1 MAMRRFDPRQAQRG
15 PQIRI
20 NQRIRV
26 PEVRVIGD
34 AGEMLGVMQTQEALR
49 RAQERGLDLVEVN
62 PKAEPPVCK
71 ILDFGKFKYDEKK
84 KAREAKRKQTVVE
97 IKEIK
102 LRPKTDDHDLQFKTR
117 AAHRF
122 LEAGHKVKFTVRFRG
137 REITH
142 PEKAQEQLDWIVQ
155 QCEEIANVEVRPA
168 MEQRTMTLLMAPK
181 PAVMQKVAQARAAAE
196 KARQKAIQEGRAA
209 PPVETQEEELE
220 KLEQEIEDRDEAAG
234 DNDEDDEDE
243 DEAPAAATPAA
254 ATPAAATPAA
264 AAPKPEA
271 KPAAAPAAK
280 PAQAGRPQQ
289 KR

>member
-1 MAMRRFDPRQAQRG
+1 MAMRRFDPRGPQRG

-34 AGEMLGVMQTQEALR
+34 TGDMLGVMSTQDALR
-49 RAQERGLDLVEVN
+49 RAQEKGLDLVEVN

-84 KAREAKRKQTVVE
+84 KAREAKRKQSVVE

-102 LRPKTDDHDLQFKTR
+102 LRPKTDDHDLAFKTR

-142 PEKAQEQLDWIVQ
+142 PEKAQEQLDWIVKE
-155 QCEEIANVEVRPA
+155 CEEVANIEVRPA

-181 PAVMQKVAQARAAAE
+181 PALMQKVAQAKAAAE
-196 KARQKAIQEGRAA
+196 KARQKAIQEGRAPA
-209 PPVETQEEELE
+209 PVDTAKEDELD
-220 KLEQEIEDRDEAAG
+220 KLEQELEDRDEAAG
-234 DNDEDDEDE
+234 DTDDDDEPD
-243 DEAPAAATPAA
+243 APATPD
-254 ATPAAATPAA
+254 
-264 AAPKPEA
+264 A
-271 KPAAAPAAK
+271 K
-280 PAQAGRPQQ
+280 
-289 KR
+289 

>member
-26 PEVRVIGD
+26 PEVRVIGES
-34 AGEMLGVMQTQEALR
+34 GEMLGVMQTQEALR

-71 ILDFGKFKYDEKK
+71 ILDFGKYKYDEKK
-84 KAREAKRKQTVVE
+84 KAREAKRKQSVVE

-122 LEAGHKVKFTVRFRG
+122 LDAGHKVKFTVRFRG

-155 QCEEIANVEVRPA
+155 QCDEIANVEVRPA

-181 PAVMQKVAQARAAAE
+181 PAVMQKVTSARIAAE
-196 KARQKAIQEGRAA
+196 KARQKALEEGRAA
-209 PPVETQEEELE
+209 PAQTDEAELE
-220 KLEQEIEDRDEAAG
+220 KLEEQLKERQKDIEAEEEEEAAR
-234 DNDEDDEDE
+234 
-243 DEAPAAATPAA
+243 AHP
-254 ATPAAATPAA
+254 
-264 AAPKPEA
+264 
-271 KPAAAPAAK
+271 
-280 PAQAGRPQQ
+280 
-289 KR
+289 

>member
-34 AGEMLGVMQTQEALR
+34 DGEMIGVMQTHEALR

-62 PKAEPPVCK
+62 PKADPPVCK

-84 KAREAKRKQTVVE
+84 KASEAKRKQSVVDV
-97 IKEIK
+97 KEIK
-102 LRPKTDDHDLQFKTR
+102 LRPKTDDHDLDFKTR
-117 AAHRF
+117 AARRF

-142 PEKAQEQLDWIVQ
+142 PEKAQEQLEWAVK
-155 QCEEIANVEVRPA
+155 QCEEVAGVEMRPI

-181 PAVMQKVAQARAAAE
+181 PAVMQRVAAARVAAE
-196 KARQKAIQEGRAA
+196 RARQKAVEEGRK
-209 PPVETQEEELE
+209 PPVEEKDDDLEALE
-220 KLEQEIEDRDEAAG
+220 KQLEARDAA
-234 DNDEDDEDE
+234 DDAEDE
-243 DEAPAAATPAA
+243 EGAASA
-254 ATPAAATPAA
+254 
-264 AAPKPEA
+264 
-271 KPAAAPAAK
+271 
-280 PAQAGRPQQ
+280 
-289 KR
+289 

>member
-1 MAMRRFDPRQAQRG
+1 
-15 PQIRI
+15 
-20 NQRIRV
+20 
-26 PEVRVIGD
+26 
-34 AGEMLGVMQTQEALR
+34 MQTQEALR

-71 ILDFGKFKYDEKK
+71 ILDFGKYKYDEKK
-84 KAREAKRKQTVVE
+84 KAREAKRKQSVVE

-155 QCEEIANVEVRPA
+155 QCEEVANIEVRPA

-181 PAVMQKVAQARAAAE
+181 PALMQKVAQARAAAE
-196 KARQKAIQEGRAA
+196 KARQKALQEGRAA
-209 PPVETQEEELE
+209 PPPEAQDEALE
-220 KLEQEIEDRDEAAG
+220 KLEQELEERDQ
-234 DNDEDDEDE
+234 DDDDDDDDEV
-243 DEAPAAATPAA
+243 APD
-254 ATPAAATPAA
+254 
-264 AAPKPEA
+264 KP
-271 KPAAAPAAK
+271 
-280 PAQAGRPQQ
+280 
-289 KR
+289 